1 MYSLLHNIATR
12 KTWRARDHL
21 VLAQAHAQNHIV
33 NTTALHASLH
43 AFCSHV
49 RDLLQRAAKQRG
61 RGARCFLGATGSTR
75 LGGTGAARDWVVQ
88 GQHAAAARTSATVTM
103 PRRPRR
109 LGTPSA
115 QVAVSV
121 VMVTG
126 MGTSAWET

>member
-1 MYSLLHNIATR
+1 
-12 KTWRARDHL
+12 
-21 VLAQAHAQNHIV
+21 
-33 NTTALHASLH
+33 
-43 AFCSHV
+43 
-49 RDLLQRAAKQRG
+49 
-61 RGARCFLGATGSTR
+61 
-75 LGGTGAARDWVVQ
+75 VVQ
-88 GQHAAAARTSATVTM
+88 GQHAAAARTSATVAV